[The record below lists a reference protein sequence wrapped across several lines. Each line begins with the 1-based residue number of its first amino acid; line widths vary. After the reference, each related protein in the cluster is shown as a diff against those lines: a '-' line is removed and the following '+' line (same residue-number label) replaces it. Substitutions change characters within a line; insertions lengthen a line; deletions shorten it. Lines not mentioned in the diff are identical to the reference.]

1 MEVFKMTVEEMQ
13 ARMEIQ
19 DLVGNFSN
27 LEVDVPPQMKLFTKD
42 THVKVYM
49 GASLAFD
56 IHGVEELEKVFS
68 QFTAAVKRSH
78 HMNGQHVIKVD
89 GDNATGIL
97 YCRAALVTEEDGKEF
112 ISDNFIYYED
122 VYKKVDGKWLIAART
137 SHFNITDKHQL
148 SA

>member
-1 MEVFKMTVEEMQ
+1 MTVEEMQ
-13 ARMEIQ
+13 AKIEIQ
-19 DLVGNFSN
+19 ELVGNFSN
-27 LEVDVPPQMKLFTKD
+27 LEVNVPPQTKLFTKD

-49 GASLAFD
+49 GDKLAFD
-56 IHGVEELEKVFS
+56 IHGVEELEKIFS
-68 QFTAAVKRSH
+68 QFTATVKRSH

-89 GDNATGIL
+89 GDTATGIL

-137 SHFNITDKHQL
+137 SHFNITDKHPL

>member
-1 MEVFKMTVEEMQ
+1 MTLEEMQ

-19 DLVGNFSN
+19 DLVGTFSN
-27 LEVDVPPQMKLFTKD
+27 LEVDVPAQMALFTKD
-42 THVKVYM
+42 THVQVYM
-49 GASLAFD
+49 GEKLAFD

-68 QFTAAVKRSH
+68 QFTATVKLSH

-112 ISDNFIYYED
+112 ISDNFIWYED
-122 VYKKVDGKWLIAART
+122 TYKKVDGKWLIAARI
-137 SHFNITDKHQL
+137 SHFIISDKHVL
-148 SA
+148 GA

>member
-1 MEVFKMTVEEMQ
+1 MTVEEMQ

-19 DLVGNFSN
+19 DLVGTFSN

-49 GASLAFD
+49 GENLAFD

-68 QFTAAVKRSH
+68 QFTATVKRSH

-137 SHFNITDKHQL
+137 SHFNISDKHIL
-148 SA
+148 GA

>member
-1 MEVFKMTVEEMQ
+1 MTLEEMQ

-19 DLVGNFSN
+19 DLVGTFSN

-42 THVKVYM
+42 THVQVYM
-49 GASLAFD
+49 GEKLAFD

-112 ISDNFIYYED
+112 ISDNFIWYED
-122 VYKKVDGKWLIAART
+122 TYKKVNGKWLIAART
-137 SHFNITDKHQL
+137 SHFIISDKHVL
-148 SA
+148 GA

>member
-1 MEVFKMTVEEMQ
+1 MTLEEMQ

-19 DLVGNFSN
+19 DLVGTFSN

-42 THVKVYM
+42 THVQVYM
-49 GASLAFD
+49 GEKLAFD

-112 ISDNFIYYED
+112 ISDNFIWYED
-122 VYKKVDGKWLIAART
+122 TYKKVDGKWLIAART
-137 SHFNITDKHQL
+137 SHFIISDKHVL
-148 SA
+148 GA

>member
-1 MEVFKMTVEEMQ
+1 MTVQ
-13 ARMEIQ
+13 AKMEIQ
-19 DLVGNFSN
+19 ELAGSFSN

-42 THVKVYM
+42 THVQVYM
-49 GASLAFD
+49 GDKLAFD
-56 IHGVEELEKVFS
+56 IHGVEELEKIFS

-148 SA
+148 GA

>member
-1 MEVFKMTVEEMQ
+1 MTVEEMQ

-19 DLVGNFSN
+19 DLVGTFSN

-49 GASLAFD
+49 GENLAFD

-97 YCRAALVTEEDGKEF
+97 YCRAALVTEEDGKEY

-137 SHFNITDKHQL
+137 SHFNISDKHVL
-148 SA
+148 GA

>member
-1 MEVFKMTVEEMQ
+1 MTVEEMQ
-13 ARMEIQ
+13 AKMEIQ
-19 DLVGNFSN
+19 ELAGSFSN

-42 THVKVYM
+42 THVQVYM
-49 GASLAFD
+49 GDKLAFD
-56 IHGVEELEKVFS
+56 IHGVEELEKIFS

-112 ISDNFIYYED
+112 ISDNLIYYED

-148 SA
+148 GA

>member
-1 MEVFKMTVEEMQ
+1 MTVEEMQ
-13 ARMEIQ
+13 AKMEIQ
-19 DLVGNFSN
+19 ELVGSFSN

-49 GASLAFD
+49 GENLAFD
-56 IHGVEELEKVFS
+56 IHGVEELEKIFS

-148 SA
+148 GA

>member
-1 MEVFKMTVEEMQ
+1 MTVEEMQ
-13 ARMEIQ
+13 AKMEIQ
-19 DLVGNFSN
+19 ELAGSFSN

-42 THVKVYM
+42 THVQVYM
-49 GASLAFD
+49 GDKLAFD
-56 IHGVEELEKVFS
+56 IHGVEELEKIFS

-89 GDNATGIL
+89 GENATGIL

-148 SA
+148 GA

>member
-1 MEVFKMTVEEMQ
+1 MTVEEMQ
-13 ARMEIQ
+13 AKIEIQ
-19 DLVGNFSN
+19 ELVGNFSN
-27 LEVDVPPQMKLFTKD
+27 LEVNVPPQMKLFTKD

-49 GASLAFD
+49 GENLAFD
-56 IHGVEELEKVFS
+56 IHGVEELEKIFS

-148 SA
+148 GA